1 MKFNCVKCRRGH
13 FEQEPK
19 AENKNYAENIV
30 FLQIVQWL
38 AELRL
43 QSWLPY
49 HCVTVNK
56 SVKLSLPQYPHL

>member
-1 MKFNCVKCRRGH
+1 MKFNYVKCIRGQ
-13 FEQEPK
+13 FEQESK
-19 AENKNYAENIV
+19 AENKNYAENIM
-30 FLQIVQWL
+30 FFQIAQWL

-49 HCVTVNK
+49 PCVTVNK